1 MLFMQMSKQEMK
13 LLPKMEMRTL
23 WCIW

>member
-1 MLFMQMSKQEMK
+1 MQMSKQEMK